1 LQVSD
6 RFHRRSSKRLLAGF
20 VQITHCFLVEASLAA
35 VSSHECWLIGDDL
48 GKLAFQ
54 GRGNAAMQQLATA
67 AQ

>member
-1 LQVSD
+1 
-6 RFHRRSSKRLLAGF
+6 LLAGF
-20 VQITHCFLVEASLAA
+20 VQITHCFLVEASLAG
-35 VSSHECWLIGDDL
+35 VSSHECWLTGDDL